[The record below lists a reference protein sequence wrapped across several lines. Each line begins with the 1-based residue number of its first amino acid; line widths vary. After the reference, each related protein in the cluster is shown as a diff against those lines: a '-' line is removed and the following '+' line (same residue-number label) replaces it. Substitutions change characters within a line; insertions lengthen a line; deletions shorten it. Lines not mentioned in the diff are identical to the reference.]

1 MIKHNHKFWL
11 QLLAGDESAEGRNIH
26 TTTGFADNKTGTTSN
41 YPDAAGNDLSAG
53 MRTYYS
59 NRILDYAQ
67 PYLRYEEQA
76 KKEMIPPNAGRVI
89 SFRGYEKLGPALTAL
104 TEGVTPAAGKL
115 DMFTMSIEL
124 AQYGYY
130 VEVSDLLKLTFVDPI
145 IEQALKVLG
154 RQAALTRDTL
164 IRNTLAAKVQNYVFA
179 PKSDGTIPTQLSGM
193 DATCLITQK
202 TIRRAAN
209 ALERMDA
216 TPRNGQS
223 YIGIVHPDI
232 AMDIENADDFKE
244 WTKYTTAEHMY
255 AGEIGMVGG
264 VRFVKSTQALIK
276 KEGTLPIY
284 HTYIMGEDAY
294 SVTGVGNGGIEV
306 IVKQLGSGGTTDPL
320 NQRATIGWKTNLGTG
335 VMDPTAIVDLVSV
348 SSYGTT
354 AKEN

>member
-1 MIKHNHKFWL
+1 MIKHNRKFWL
-11 QLLAGDESAEGRNIH
+11 QLLANEAGQTVH
-26 TTTGFADNKTGTTSN
+26 TTEGYANNVTGTETK

-76 KKEMIPPNAGRVI
+76 KKEPIPPNAGRII
-89 SFRGYEKLGPALTAL
+89 SFHGYEKLGPATTAL
-104 TEGVTPAAGKL
+104 KEGITPEAGKL
-115 DMFTMSIEL
+115 DMFTKTIEL
-124 AQYGYY
+124 SQYGYY

-145 IEQALKVLG
+145 VEQALKVLG

-164 IRNTLAAKVQNYVFA
+164 IRNALAGSVRNYVFA
-179 PKSDGTIPTQLSGM
+179 PKSDGSIPTALSGV
-193 DATCLITQK
+193 DATCLITQQ
-202 TIRRAAN
+202 TVRRAAN

-216 TPRNGQS
+216 QPRNGQA

-232 AMDIENADDFKE
+232 AMDLENSPDFKE
-244 WTKYTTAEHMY
+244 WTKYTTAEHMIN
-255 AGEIGMVGG
+255 GEIGMVGG

-276 KEGTLPIY
+276 KEGTLPLY

-294 SVTGVGNGGIEV
+294 SVTNVGNGGIEV

-320 NQRATIGWKTNLGTG
+320 NQRATIGWKTNLGVG
-335 VMDPTAIVDLVSV
+335 VMDETAIVDLVSV
-348 SSYGTT
+348 SSYGTA
-354 AKEN
+354 AKDN